1 MTDNDIILGLKC
13 LADEDEILCKDCAFR
28 YMDRG
33 FACKKNVSK
42 AAIDLINRQKT
53 RTLEL
58 QGDLKFV
65 RGTVER
71 LLELSDEQKAKIE
84 QLKEAYSVYEETTGL
99 KQVRAEAIREFAEK
113 IDQLLNR
120 YSNLHKYAD
129 KARHSTEEY
138 PDGTPVEMVS
148 VWEVLSLKKWEMVEY
163 ETMSELQGNIETIAK
178 EFLLSELE
186 KDFHLL
192 IKEMTEV
199 KK

>member
-1 MTDNDIILGLKC
+1 MNDNDIVNTLEC
-13 LADEDEILCKDCAFR
+13 LCGIETPCKGCVGHRFP
-28 YMDRG
+28 YPV
-33 FACKKNVSK
+33 CKQQVAKD
-42 AAIDLINRQKT
+42 ARDLINRQKA
-53 RTLEL
+53 E
-58 QGDLKFV
+58 
-65 RGTVER
+65 
-71 LLELSDEQKAKIE
+71 IE

-99 KQVRAEAIREFAEK
+99 KKVRAEAIKEFAEK

-129 KARHSTEEY
+129 KVRHSMEDY
-138 PDGTPVEMVS
+138 PDGTPVKMVS

-192 IKEMTEV
+192 IKEMTEDAV
-199 KK
+199 